1 MIREVRADEL
11 TLLRAIETAAGE
23 VFRELGMDEIADD
36 APLAVE
42 ELAAYQGDGRAWVS
56 VDGADRPIAYLLMQ
70 RVDDSAHVEQISVH
84 PDHARR
90 GRGKA
95 LIDVAGQWSYE
106 QGLTGLTLTT
116 FEDVPWNAPYYRR
129 LGFRILQDDEIPEGL
144 RAIRRQETQFGLD
157 RWPRVAMRNDLPKPR
172 LQGSNSTLQWPAA
185 E

>member
-1 MIREVRADEL
+1 MIREARADEL
-11 TLLRAIETAAGE
+11 ALLRDLEIAAGE
-23 VFRELGMDEIADD
+23 VFRELGMVEIADD
-36 APLAVE
+36 APLTVE

-56 VDGADRPIAYLLMQ
+56 VDGADRPIAYLLIQ

-95 LIDVAGQWSYE
+95 LFDLAARWSYD

-116 FEDVPWNAPYYRR
+116 FEDVPWNAPYYKR

-144 RAIRRQETQFGLD
+144 QAIRRHEAQLGLD
-157 RWPRVAMRNDLPKPR
+157 RWSRVAMRKDLPKPR
-172 LQGSNSTLQWPAA
+172 LQGSN
-185 E
+185 